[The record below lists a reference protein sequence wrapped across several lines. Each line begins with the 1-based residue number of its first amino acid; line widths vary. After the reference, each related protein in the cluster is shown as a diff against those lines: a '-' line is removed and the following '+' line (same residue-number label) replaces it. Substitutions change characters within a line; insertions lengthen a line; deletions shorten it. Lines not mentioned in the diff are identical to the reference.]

1 MISSDFSKFRTKI
14 WSCAEDQRKEEER
27 LFEIEFRVTEF
38 VIQSIPIAHPIYLK
52 NHDVFIRITALHI
65 FQFKNYKGGYTA
77 PVSMSNCTGYTDAGT
92 RKLCRHRDHVEKKEK
107 EKGRSFSHVRGTSC
121 ASSARRI
128 PTNLSW
134 PVTPVRRGEEGRRR
148 RRGIRKRRERI

>member
-1 MISSDFSKFRTKI
+1 MRLNFVSPNSWYNRFQLLTLFISETTMFLFVLRPFIFFNLKI
-14 WSCAEDQRKEEER
+14 IKEDIRRRYQC
-27 LFEIEFRVTEF
+27 
-38 VIQSIPIAHPIYLK
+38 QIAQDTPMPGHENYAGIGITLK
-52 NHDVFIRITALHI
+52 
-65 FQFKNYKGGYTA
+65 
-77 PVSMSNCTGYTDAGT
+77 
-92 RKLCRHRDHVEKKEK
+92 KKEK
-107 EKGRSFSHVRGTSC
+107 EKRRSFSHVRGTSC

>member
-1 MISSDFSKFRTKI
+1 MISSDFSRTKI
-14 WSCAEDQRKEEER
+14 CAEDQRKKEER

-38 VIQSIPIAHPIYLK
+38 VIQSIPIAHPIYLR

-92 RKLCRHRDHVEKKEK
+92 RKLCRHRDHVEKK
-107 EKGRSFSHVRGTSC
+107 
-121 ASSARRI
+121 
-128 PTNLSW
+128 
-134 PVTPVRRGEEGRRR
+134 
-148 RRGIRKRRERI
+148 RKRKRKILFSRSWHKLCLLRAAYTH